1 MSNYETLVRI
11 LDQIR
16 KEAPAEYKS
25 YYPLESDVE
34 KLNQARAKALIHLYL
49 KVKFGLLDF
58 KQREQ
63 YVTDSTD
70 DGGID
75 AYYIDEDAKRIYL
88 IQSKFRTNAPNF
100 QFKEIELRDILKM
113 DIDRILKGE
122 TCYETG
128 RMYNDKVQAF
138 IKKIQ
143 TISNIALYTY
153 QIVILANLTNITP
166 SELKKLVGAYD
177 AEILNFARCYREL
190 VFPVVTGTYFSAKD
204 VFVSLDLTGK
214 SAGAR
219 VRYAVDTEFAECE
232 IMVVFVPTIEIAKI
246 LHKFKNSILKSLLS
260 KLSFIWT
267 ASIAVLL

>member
-1 MSNYETLVRI
+1 MSNYDTLVRI

-25 YYPLESDVE
+25 YYPLETDVE

-63 YVTDSTD
+63 YVTDSTN

-75 AYYIDEDAKRIYL
+75 AYYVDEDGRTIYL

-100 QFKEIELRDILKM
+100 QFKEIQLRDILKM

-122 TCYETG
+122 TCYDTG
-128 RMYNDKVQAF
+128 QLYNDKVQAL
-138 IKKIQ
+138 IKRIQ
-143 TISNIALYTY
+143 AISNISLYTY
-153 QIVILANLTNITP
+153 KVVILANLTNITP
-166 SELKKLVGAYD
+166 AELRKLVGAYD
-177 AEILNFARCYREL
+177 AEIFDFTRCYREL

-204 VFVSLDLTGK
+204 VFVSLDLTG
-214 SAGAR
+214 
-219 VRYAVDTEFAECE
+219 
-232 IMVVFVPTIEIAKI
+232 
-246 LHKFKNSILKSLLS
+246 
-260 KLSFIWT
+260 
-267 ASIAVLL
+267 